1 MMTRNMYMIVLISTV
16 ILTGCGNFQKNQ
28 IEPTIEGVKEESITM
43 PESSTVILE
52 ESSENLDESKTYIYE
67 TQYRD
72 NVEGMALYSSYP
84 FVYND
89 SEWELQKYIQDDMYI
104 DGELYLDDNAH
115 FIIQAISKEKAYIL
129 FDENV
134 QLGEPSADIWIDLN
148 DRLHV
153 VINDVRTA
161 RYRLIDFVYEL
172 NNLEVNDDYRSGV
185 FAGTNIITADGINY
199 LGSLK

>member
-1 MMTRNMYMIVLISTV
+1 MMTRSMYMIVLISTV
-16 ILTGCGNFQKNQ
+16 VLTGCGNLQKNQ

-89 SEWELQKYIQDDMYI
+89 SEWELQKYIQNDMYI
-104 DGELYLDDNAH
+104 DGELYLDDNTH
-115 FIIQAISKEKAYIL
+115 FIIQAVSENYAYKL
-129 FDENV
+129 FDEHV
-134 QLGEPSADIWIDLN
+134 QLGEPSADVWIDIE

-153 VINDVRTA
+153 VLKDVRTA
-161 RYRLIDFVYEL
+161 RYRLTDFVYEL
-172 NNLEVNDDYRSGV
+172 NNFEVNDDYRSGV
-185 FAGTNIITADGINY
+185 FVGTNIITADGINY